1 MKKNYVTPEIEDFK
15 YEVPS
20 LYQAEESSGGQSD
33 THDEGGSGPGL

>member
-20 LYQAEESSGGQSD
+20 LYDTEEASGGSGS
-33 THDEGGSGPGL
+33 THDEGGGGSL